1 MYRRFLLLVIA
12 FISCTNIEKPIP
24 GKIDFPITV
33 NLNLSEVI
41 EDSMNLS
48 EIADKV
54 EYIPLQTTD
63 SSLMGYFWNF
73 AITKDYFFI
82 INELSVLTFDKY
94 GKYINSLFRI
104 GSGPGEAHAYC
115 IAVDEDGGKVF
126 VYDHVIGNVKIYDF
140 HGKYIKT
147 IKKSIR
153 PPGSWGYSIGFFN
166 NNLFVQ
172 TTQRPFIK
180 YLYSCFNLAND
191 SIRILCKNYRSYNK
205 TQEGKTPYSPYDY
218 HYQITDSTILYKES
232 YSDTIFSV
240 NKKFI
245 QTPRYI
251 INLGNRKLDWDTWRE
266 CAFNIAGGPP
276 NGYKVQS
283 FVETESYLFLVLQS
297 FKEPQM
303 FVVYNKITNSTNI
316 FKNKDQD
323 PSSRQVY
330 LKNNLDNIIPFPPMN
345 KDGYLFY
352 YEGCLYS
359 VIEASDFVRIYK
371 SASSEIRSSSKYLRN
386 MAPLFSKITEF
397 SNPIIMKV
405 YLK

>member
-1 MYRRFLLLVIA
+1 MNRRLLLLVFA
-12 FISCTNIEKPIP
+12 FLSCTNIKKPAHEKI
-24 GKIDFPITV
+24 IFPITV
-33 NLNLSEVI
+33 NLNLSEAI

-48 EIADKV
+48 EIAEKV

-82 INELSVLTFDKY
+82 VNELSVLTFDKY

-104 GSGPGEAHAYC
+104 GSGPGEANAYC

-251 INLGNRKLDWDTWRE
+251 INLGKRKLDWDTWRE
-266 CAFNIAGGPP
+266 CAFNLAGGPP

-316 FKNKDQD
+316 LKNKDQD
-323 PSSRQVY
+323 PSSRQAY
-330 LKNNLDNIIPFPPMN
+330 LKNNLDNIIPFPPMD

-359 VIEASDFVRIYK
+359 VIEATDFVRIYK

>member
-1 MYRRFLLLVIA
+1 MNRRFLLLVFA

-33 NLNLSEVI
+33 NLNLSEAI

-82 INELSVLTFDKY
+82 VNELSVLTFDKY

-104 GSGPGEAHAYC
+104 GSGPGEANAYC

-126 VYDHVIGNVKIYDF
+126 VYDHIISDVKIYDF
-140 HGKYIKT
+140 HGKYINT

-153 PPGSWGYSIGFFN
+153 PPGTWGYSIGFFN
-166 NNLFVQ
+166 DNLLVQ
-172 TTQRPFIK
+172 TTQRPHVK
-180 YLYSCFNLAND
+180 YLYSCFDLSND
-191 SIRILCKNYRSYNK
+191 SIHILCKNNRDYSNS
-205 TQEGKTPYSPYDY
+205 QEGKTPLSPYDY

-232 YSDTIFSV
+232 YGDTIFSV

-316 FKNKDQD
+316 IKNKDQD
-323 PSSRQVY
+323 PSSDQVY
-330 LKNNLDNIIPFPPMN
+330 LRNNLDNIIPFPPMN

-352 YEGCLYS
+352 YEDCLYS
-359 VIEASDFVRIYK
+359 VIEANDFVRIYK

>member
-1 MYRRFLLLVIA
+1 MNRRLLLLVFA
-12 FISCTNIEKPIP
+12 FLSCTNIKKPAHEKI
-24 GKIDFPITV
+24 IFPITV
-33 NLNLSEVI
+33 NLNLSEAI

-48 EIADKV
+48 EIAEKV

-82 INELSVLTFDKY
+82 VNELSVLTFDKY

-104 GSGPGEAHAYC
+104 GSGPGEANAYC

-126 VYDHVIGNVKIYDF
+126 VYDQLICNVKIYDF

-251 INLGNRKLDWDTWRE
+251 INLGKRKLDWDTWRE
-266 CAFNIAGGPP
+266 CAFNLAGGPP

-316 FKNKDQD
+316 LKNKDQD
-323 PSSRQVY
+323 PSSRQAY
-330 LKNNLDNIIPFPPMN
+330 LKNNLDNIIPFPPMD

-359 VIEASDFVRIYK
+359 VIEATDFVRIYK